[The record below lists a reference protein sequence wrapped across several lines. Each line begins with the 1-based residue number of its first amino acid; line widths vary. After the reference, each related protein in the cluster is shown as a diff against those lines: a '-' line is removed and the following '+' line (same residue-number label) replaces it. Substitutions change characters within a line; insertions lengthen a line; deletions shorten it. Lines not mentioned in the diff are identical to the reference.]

1 MLVIAVVVLK
11 VYTQEFVVALSA
23 GESLRIFL
31 LLSNAI
37 RISVQTNINVGFN

>member
-1 MLVIAVVVLK
+1 MLVIDIVLLK
-11 VYTQEFVVALSA
+11 VYIQKLVVALSA